1 MEKDIMWYDFLVT
14 VILTLMALK
23 TVKITLT
30 ITPAAPP
37 TQQCRRVTCIALCLI
52 SGSSVGMARTYMFLF

>member
-23 TVKITLT
+23 MKITLT
-30 ITPAAPP
+30 LTLTPAAPP
-37 TQQCRRVTCIALCLI
+37 TQKCRRVTCIALCLI
-52 SGSSVGMARTYMFLF
+52 SGSSV